1 MADEEAEELASLREE
16 FQWVLKYEVH
26 SVLKHLREVL
36 QECSKRFLL
45 RSSETKLQ
53 QPVLRQKLEILDDF
67 LKFRACMLLT
77 RSDIN
82 SSRHWKISHVKAEK
96 FMLSSANGSDNI
108 KGVITVFGDNICHA
122 DITIRLHRHANQSYR
137 TFIKEDIP
145 WKLQQV
151 QDAGNHLQCAVD
163 FIALKGEHTDF
174 QTAQEVITLMSE
186 LMVCLQ
192 RARNSLLSPK
202 KYSLEELYRN
212 KSMRAF
218 NPPLPV
224 DSIINFYVHHNK
236 LVMSTYYLTPAQ
248 GPRPQKPSVTSI
260 ESKLGSTFEVGQY
273 RYEVAAQYQVECAVP
288 WLNDVITLFT
298 VALQTCQQLKD
309 KIAVFDVYG
318 ANAV

>member
-1 MADEEAEELASLREE
+1 MADDEEEEVAILKEE
-16 FQWVLKYEVH
+16 FQWLLKEEVH
-26 SVLKHLREVL
+26 SVLQHLQQIL

-45 RSSETKLQ
+45 RTSGNYVGDTFWVHRKRKSPL
-53 QPVLRQKLEILDDF
+53 
-67 LKFRACMLLT
+67 
-77 RSDIN
+77 
-82 SSRHWKISHVKAEK
+82 VKPEK
-96 FMLSSANGSDNI
+96 FLLSSTNGSDNI
-108 KGVITVFGDNICHA
+108 KGVITVFGDNICQA
-122 DITIRLHRHANQSYR
+122 DITIRLHRHATQIYR

-151 QDAGNHLQCAVD
+151 QDAGNHLQCAMD
-163 FIALKGEHTDF
+163 FIASKGDHYDF
-174 QTAQEVITLMSE
+174 QTAEEVIALMDE
-186 LMVCLQ
+186 LILCLQ
-192 RARNSLLSPK
+192 WARSSLLSPR

-236 LVMSTYYLTPAQ
+236 LIMSTYYLTPAQ
-248 GPRPQKPSVTSI
+248 GIRPQRPPVASI
-260 ESKLGSTFEVGQY
+260 ESKLGATFEVGQY

-309 KIAVFDVYG
+309 KIAVFGAYG
-318 ANAV
+318 ADIL

>member
-36 QECSKRFLL
+36 Q
-45 RSSETKLQ
+45 
-53 QPVLRQKLEILDDF
+53 
-67 LKFRACMLLT
+67 KFISIFR
-77 RSDIN
+77 
-82 SSRHWKISHVKAEK
+82 KISHVKAEK

-309 KIAVFDVYG
+309 KKCFDFVTQVFVQKKKLEKNSLFDEVQSKLKVMSSSKLSLLLIAVFDVYG